1 MAWARLA
8 LVPAAITLNLS
19 FLYLI
24 VRNAPGEAGLLYF
37 PSSLEDIR
45 SLAGVLGVYRQLHPQ
60 YVLLLFSSAY
70 LFKQTF
76 AVPGSVFLNVLA
88 GAIFGSHS
96 GFILCCLLTACG
108 ASLCFFLARL
118 VGEKAVAAWF
128 PKKLESFK
136 LKLEE
141 NKAELPFFLLF
152 LRLFPMSPN
161 WALNM
166 ASGVLGVPIHL
177 FFFSVFIGLMPY
189 NYLCVTSGAILS
201 EINDLRDVVSWSNMA
216 RCATAAL
223 AALLPTLLLRGRK
236 VLTDTSSDKHS
247 DLPPSEHAS
256 TTSEQRKEPCDDADA
271 ETDDLVEEDTFRVL
285 GVVDGKS

>member
-1 MAWARLA
+1 MGGLAPQIARMAWARLA
-8 LVPAAITLNLS
+8 LVAAVAVNLA
-19 FLYLI
+19 FLFII

-96 GFILCCLLTACG
+96 GFVLCCLLTACG
-108 ASLCFFLARL
+108 ASLCFLLARL
-118 VGEKAVAAWF
+118 VGERAVAAWF

-177 FFFSVFIGLMPY
+177 FFFSVFFGLMPY
-189 NYLCVTSGAILS
+189 NYLCVTSGVILS
-201 EINDLRDVVSWSNMA
+201 EIKTVGDILSWSNMG
-216 RCATAAL
+216 RCATIAL
-223 AALLPTLLLRGRK
+223 TALIPSAIKRFRK
-236 VLTDTSSDKHS
+236 TDEKQNQD
-247 DLPPSEHAS
+247 
-256 TTSEQRKEPCDDADA
+256 
-271 ETDDLVEEDTFRVL
+271 
-285 GVVDGKS
+285 

>member
-8 LVPAAITLNLS
+8 LVPAAVALNLS

-88 GAIFGSHS
+88 GAIFGSYS

-118 VGEKAVAAWF
+118 VGEKAVASWF
-128 PKKLESFK
+128 PQKLESFK

-177 FFFSVFIGLMPY
+177 FFLSVLIGLMPY

-201 EINDLRDVVSWSNMA
+201 EINDLADIVSWSNMA

-236 VLTDTSSDKHS
+236 VLTDPSPYEDLH
-247 DLPPSEHAS
+247 LPPSEQHAS
-256 TTSEQRKEPCDDADA
+256 TTSEQMKEPCDNA
-271 ETDDLVEEDTFRVL
+271 ETNDVMEEDTFRVL

>member
-1 MAWARLA
+1 MSWARLA
-8 LVPAAITLNLS
+8 LVPSAITLNLA
-19 FLYLI
+19 FLY
-24 VRNAPGEAGLLYF
+24 VVVKNAPGEADLLYF

-45 SLAGVLGVYRQLHPQ
+45 SLAGVLGVYHQLHPQ

-88 GAIFGSHS
+88 GAIFGTHS
-96 GFILCCLLTACG
+96 GFILCSLLTACG
-108 ASLCFFLARL
+108 ASLCYFLARL
-118 VGEKAVAAWF
+118 VGEGAVARWF
-128 PKKLESFK
+128 PNQLESFRV
-136 LKLEE
+136 KLEE
-141 NKAELPFFLLF
+141 NKTELPFFLLF

-177 FFFSVFIGLMPY
+177 FFLSVLVGLMPY

-201 EINDLRDVVSWSNMA
+201 EIKDLGDVVSWANMA

-236 VLTDTSSDKHS
+236 PSANQLQSQVNTNSSTVIEGNKSSD
-247 DLPPSEHAS
+247 
-256 TTSEQRKEPCDDADA
+256 DANSNSFK
-271 ETDDLVEEDTFRVL
+271 EEDSIRAP
-285 GVVDGKS
+285 GVIDGKS

>member
-8 LVPAAITLNLS
+8 LVPAAVALNLT
-19 FLYLI
+19 FLYI
-24 VRNAPGEAGLLYF
+24 VVRNAPGEAGLLYF

-60 YVLLLFSSAY
+60 YALFLFSSAY

-88 GAIFGSHS
+88 GAIFGSYS

-128 PKKLESFK
+128 PEQLGSFK

-177 FFFSVFIGLMPY
+177 FFLSVLVGLMPY

-201 EINDLRDVVSWSNMA
+201 EINDLGDVVSWSNMA

-236 VLTDTSSDKHS
+236 ILKDPSSPDEHL
-247 DLPPSEHAS
+247 DLPPKDHAS
-256 TTSEQRKEPCDDADA
+256 TSEQRKEPYDDAKI
-271 ETDDLVEEDTFRVL
+271 DDLVEEDTFRVL